1 MLIRH
6 VEEVGDKGQ
15 IAEWARRQHGAFS
28 GVQALQAGFRDKAVQ
43 YRLRSGEWIA
53 LASGVYSLASAPPT
67 WERQMVAAILSR
79 PRAIASGTSA
89 AYLHDFQGFG
99 PGRPAIMVPWSAS
112 GRSTIATVTRSVWF
126 ATLPRVTIKGIE
138 TMSAA
143 ETVLSLAAE
152 LPAWRIVRIF
162 EDGLAAGR
170 FVVED
175 FDEIFERVE
184 GGRVRGIRII
194 RKLAAVHSADAPEK
208 GASYLE
214 RLLEMLLAEPVVPR
228 AVREFPFRLR
238 SRDARVDAY
247 IPDWE
252 IVVEADGRN
261 EHTRRKAWETD
272 RERDNELAARGILVM
287 RFTYRKL
294 KYERDMCLR
303 NLVEAGRHRS

>member
-1 MLIRH
+1 MGN
-6 VEEVGDKGQ
+6 EGQ
-15 IAEWARRQHGAFS
+15 IAGWARKQHGVFS
-28 GVQALQAGFRDKAVQ
+28 RAQARQAGFGDKAVQ
-43 YRLRSGEWIA
+43 HRLVTGEWIA
-53 LASGVYSLASAPPT
+53 LASGVYALTSASPT
-67 WERQMVAAILSR
+67 WERQMSAAILSR

-99 PGRPAIMVPWSAS
+99 PGRPAIMVPWTAS
-112 GRSTIATVTRSVWF
+112 GRSTIAKVTRSVWF
-126 ATLPRVTIKGIE
+126 ATLPRVTIRGIE
-138 TMSAA
+138 TTSAA
-143 ETVLSLAAE
+143 ETVVTLAAE

-162 EDGLAAGR
+162 EDGLAAGH
-170 FVVED
+170 FLVED
-175 FDEIFERVE
+175 FDDIFERVD

-214 RLLEMLLAEPVVPR
+214 RLLEMLLAEPVIPPS
-228 AVREFPFRLR
+228 VREFPFKLP

-261 EHTRRKAWETD
+261 EHTRRQAWETD
-272 RERDNELAARGILVM
+272 RDRDNELAARGILAI
-287 RFTYRKL
+287 RLSYRKL
-294 KYERDMCLR
+294 KYERDKCLR